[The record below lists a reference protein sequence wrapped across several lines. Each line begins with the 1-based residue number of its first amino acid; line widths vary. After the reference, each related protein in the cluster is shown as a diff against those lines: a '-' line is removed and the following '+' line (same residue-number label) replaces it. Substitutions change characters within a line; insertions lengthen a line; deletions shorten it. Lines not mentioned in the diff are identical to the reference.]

1 MGSEATGRVARP
13 RLAFGTEA
21 TGAPATR
28 GHVAHH
34 GACSFRTR
42 DEEGPIPTM
51 ISCRTAVLVASAA
64 LAGAL
69 GQGAPTAR
77 AADADASAIGVEP
90 DVSGVFV
97 GGSAQFADD
106 PRSSVTGRW
115 SEAHGRFDWLERVD
129 AAPGAPDG
137 FTAIVPAGAFVYGI
151 GYANGS
157 LAVAKM
163 DADTGRLRNAC
174 GPTGVRVS
182 SLGPSV
188 LPGRAAAVGG
198 NIVVVGGTLAKP
210 TRGVIAEV
218 DGDDCTVMRSA
229 LVGAGDPSLN
239 VGFTAVDVDASGNP
253 VASGFSGTKA
263 AIFRFDRALIPG
275 ATQTFDLGGTA
286 GAAFSDVRAA
296 QDGGVAV
303 GSVGSRL
310 FAQCFTLPALSPDGR
325 CGIAGRR
332 LLGFDGSGAPTGGPA
347 LGRLPSG
354 SWLVAG
360 SHAGNAG
367 SSTRRSRPALAAF
380 RPADLSAD
388 AHVFRPT
395 GTQVFDPFPTVA
407 AGFSAVTA
415 SASSIAG
422 VGSSGY
428 LGSRQPFLF
437 SSALDGTSPTF
448 TPLTGLDAAPPAPV
462 EPQPAAA
469 PPSPAAPRVR
479 PLARVRFAR
488 LARRPAADGTFGF
501 LTLTCRRACTARGR
515 YRAPVRDTRTTR
527 LGGTKARLAAGW
539 RLRLR
544 LALTRRGLR
553 TLARAEQL
561 PVTVEFVITSAAGA
575 RQVVRRTVHMRARV
589 AS

>member
-1 MGSEATGRVARP
+1 
-13 RLAFGTEA
+13 
-21 TGAPATR
+21 
-28 GHVAHH
+28 
-34 GACSFRTR
+34 
-42 DEEGPIPTM
+42 M
-51 ISCRTAVLVASAA
+51 ISCRTAALVVSAT

-69 GQGAPTAR
+69 AQGAPTAR
-77 AADADASAIGVEP
+77 AADADASAVGVEP
-90 DVSGVFV
+90 DSSGVLV

-106 PRSSVTGRW
+106 PRSSVAGRW
-115 SEAHGRFDWLERVD
+115 SEAKGGFDWLERVD

-137 FTAIVPAGAFVYGI
+137 FTAIVPAGGFVYGI

-174 GPTGVRVS
+174 GPTGVRLN

-188 LPGRAAAVGG
+188 VPGKAAAVGG
-198 NIVVVGGTLAKP
+198 NIVVVGGTLSQP
-210 TRGVIAEV
+210 TRGFIAEV
-218 DGDDCTVMRSA
+218 DGDDCTVLRSA
-229 LVGAGDPSLN
+229 LVGGGDPSVN
-239 VGFTAVDVDASGNP
+239 VGFTAVDLDASGNA

-263 AIFRFDRALIPG
+263 AIFRFDRALVPG
-275 ATQTFDLGGTA
+275 GTQTFDLGGAA

-296 QDGGVAV
+296 KNGGVAV
-303 GSVGSRL
+303 ASVDSRL

-325 CGIAGRR
+325 CGTAGQRS
-332 LLGFDGSGAPTGGPA
+332 LSFNLIGAPTGSAA

-360 SHAGNAG
+360 SHAGRG
-367 SSTRRSRPALAAF
+367 GFSTSQSRPALGAF
-380 RPADLSAD
+380 KPADMGAD
-388 AHVFRPT
+388 PQVFRPT
-395 GTQVFDPFPTVA
+395 GTRVFDPFPSVA

-415 SASSIAG
+415 SATRIAG

-437 SSALDGTSPTF
+437 SSQLDGTTPTF

-462 EPQPAAA
+462 EPANPASPAPGVAA
-469 PPSPAAPRVR
+469 PPTAR

-501 LTLTCRRACTARGR
+501 LTLTCQRACTARGR
-515 YRAPVRDTRTTR
+515 YTAPLRGTRTTR
-527 LGGTKARLAAGW
+527 LGGTRARLAARW

-553 TLARAEQL
+553 TLARAKQL
-561 PVTVEFVITSAAGA
+561 PVTVEFVITSSTGA
-575 RQVVRRTVHMRARV
+575 RQVVRRTVNLRARV
-589 AS
+589 RS